1 MAAHHFHDGRSVRGA
16 TGSCLDYGG
25 DLAEVVR
32 RGTPGGTMAS
42 IFASPV
48 RKLSKRWDL
57 AAVEE
62 GLSAYEEL
70 LAKLADGPTP
80 AGPAP
85 RQLRCEH
92 FVQLEVGEQP
102 K

>member
-1 MAAHHFHDGRSVRGA
+1 
-16 TGSCLDYGG
+16 
-25 DLAEVVR
+25 
-32 RGTPGGTMAS
+32 MAS